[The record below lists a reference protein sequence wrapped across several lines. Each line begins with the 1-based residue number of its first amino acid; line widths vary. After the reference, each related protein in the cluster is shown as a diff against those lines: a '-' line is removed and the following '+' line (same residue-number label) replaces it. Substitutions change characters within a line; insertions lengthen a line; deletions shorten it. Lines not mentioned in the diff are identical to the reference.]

1 MTMALDFYHGHGSPY
16 SWRVWLALEAKQVP
30 YELKLLSF
38 AAGDTRKPEF
48 VAINP
53 RHQVPT
59 LVDDGY
65 AIWESTVVLEYLD
78 ERFPAGLKL
87 FPGDVKSRGR
97 IRRLAREAE
106 LYLGVEGIDPVTD
119 EYFAKKDAPP
129 DLARVEAAKTRIREE
144 LASFE
149 RELQGDF
156 LAAAQPSA
164 ADFVLYPWIGY
175 VKRIT
180 VRRPE
185 TRLTELVPERIAAW
199 AKRIESLPYFDK
211 TFPPHWR

>member
-1 MTMALDFYHGHGSPY
+1 MPITFYHGHGSPY

-38 AAGDTRKPEF
+38 QAGDTKKPEF

-59 LVDDGY
+59 IVDDGY
-65 AIWESTVVLEYLD
+65 TLWESTVILEYLD
-78 ERFPAGLKL
+78 ERFASGVKL
-87 FPGDVKSRGR
+87 YPGDAAMRARV
-97 IRRLAREAE
+97 RRLAREAE
-106 LYLGVEGIDPVTD
+106 AYLDHEGIDPIVTEFFWKEGAEPD
-119 EYFAKKDAPP
+119 AKRVEDAKK
-129 DLARVEAAKTRIREE
+129 RVAEE
-144 LASFE
+144 LAYFE
-149 RELQGDF
+149 GQLKGRF
-156 LAAAQPSA
+156 LAGDALCA
-164 ADFVLYPWIGY
+164 ADLVLYPMVAY

-180 VRRPE
+180 VRKPDSQ
-185 TRLTELVPERIAAW
+185 LTSLMPAKISDW